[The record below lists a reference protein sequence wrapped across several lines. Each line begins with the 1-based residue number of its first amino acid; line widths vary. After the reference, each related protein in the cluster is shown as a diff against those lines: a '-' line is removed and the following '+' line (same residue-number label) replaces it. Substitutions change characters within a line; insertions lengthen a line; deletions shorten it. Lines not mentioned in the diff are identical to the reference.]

1 MEKSGSIIRT
11 PDQRLRVFISSTL
24 KELADE
30 RNSVRSSVESLRL
43 IPVMFELGARPHPPK
58 DLYQAYLFQSDIFIG
73 IYWQSYGW
81 IAEHE
86 TISGIE
92 DEFRLSGKLPRLIY
106 VKEPASEREIKLD
119 GLLDS
124 VRSAGDV
131 SYKSFSNSEELYK
144 LVTDD
149 LAILI
154 SERFYSAENQNP
166 VVSDT
171 PEIKT
176 FQTNLPSRL
185 PELIGRGRELEDL
198 RDLIIEEKRNL
209 ISITGPGGI
218 GKTLLSKALAGTLR
232 DHFEDGVYFID
243 LSDIKDENSVFVEI
257 ASVTGVQISEPEN
270 ITKQISDFISTQKI
284 LLILDNFE
292 HLTSSSSEISKLSL
306 ICPELT
312 IIITSR
318 DSLKISF
325 EIEYRVSALE
335 VPSVSDEFKEIA
347 ASPSVKLFLTKARS
361 ADNNFNLNEDNIH
374 DVAEICRILEGIPL
388 AINLAA
394 AKVRIFSPAMILSR
408 LSKKLLILSGGSSD
422 APARHKTMRAAIE
435 WSIELL
441 NKDEKI
447 LFRRLA
453 VFVDGFDYEALE
465 SICTDCSEGPDELSE
480 SLILKNIIKKDS
492 EINGIAKYRMP
503 GMILEYAK
511 ELFENSDEKDDIKM
525 KHAYYYLNSAKKDV
539 KDFTGENISAASKK
553 WGADSE
559 NVIEAAYTF
568 LQNEKYSE
576 LVNLINSLWQ
586 LFWIFD
592 YEAELEK
599 KINLSDLVN
608 FQDKLTG
615 DDSGKLIWLAG
626 VTALG
631 KGDHDNA
638 EKYLKQAKDLFEIS
652 GNKNGYA
659 WAYHLIASIH
669 AANMR
674 ENSNKEILISFEKS
688 AKLFREIGDFWGEC
702 SVLQNTAALETLMK
716 HYSKALK
723 IYDDYE
729 ILAKRTKNIAQQG
742 YINTMR
748 GWIFTNSKKY
758 DQALIHLRNGMQFF
772 KDGTTPE
779 ALCYTLII
787 ISFYYF
793 KIKNESSAFFI
804 AGAQENIRSK
814 YSITHWQMLNSV
826 TEFLNTKINNN
837 NDLSLREAY
846 HEGMK
851 MGIYK
856 TACTAYEMLQKE
868 K

>member
-81 IAEHE
+81 IAENE

-171 PEIKT
+171 TEIKT

-257 ASVTGVQISEPEN
+257 ASVTGVQISETEN
-270 ITKQISDFISTQKI
+270 ITRQISDFISTQKI

-335 VPSVSDEFKEIA
+335 VPSVSDEFKEIS

-480 SLILKNIIKKDS
+480 SLILKNIIKKDN
-492 EINGIAKYRMP
+492 EINGITKYRMP

-525 KHAYYYLNSAKKDV
+525 KHAYYYLNSAMKDV

-669 AANMR
+669 AANLR
-674 ENSNKEILISFEKS
+674 ENSNREILISFEKS
-688 AKLFREIGDFWGEC
+688 AKLFRETGDFWGEC

-748 GWIFTNSKKY
+748 GWIFTNTKKY
-758 DQALIHLRNGMQFF
+758 DQAIIHLRNGMEFF

-779 ALCYTLII
+779 ALCYTLLI

-837 NDLSLREAY
+837 NDISLREAY